1 MGLDQNN
8 HRGTN
13 AMGLDSHTLITWIV
27 KHATMVGHTVLVKSV
42 VISVVIYFITVLEVP
57 LEVLLKIDSI
67 RRAFLWA
74 ACEKVFGGKCKVN
87 WELVC
92 KPKEYGGL
100 GILNL
105 IFLPRLYD

>member
-1 MGLDQNN
+1 M
-8 HRGTN
+8 
-13 AMGLDSHTLITWIV
+13 
-27 KHATMVGHTVLVKSV
+27 
-42 VISVVIYFITVLEVP
+42 
-57 LEVLLKIDSI
+57 KIDSI

-74 ACEKVFGGKCKVN
+74 ACDKVTGGKCKVN

-105 IFLPRLYD
+105 SKFASALCMRWLWHEWTSEEKAWVGLGNPCTTQDKRALCGGY